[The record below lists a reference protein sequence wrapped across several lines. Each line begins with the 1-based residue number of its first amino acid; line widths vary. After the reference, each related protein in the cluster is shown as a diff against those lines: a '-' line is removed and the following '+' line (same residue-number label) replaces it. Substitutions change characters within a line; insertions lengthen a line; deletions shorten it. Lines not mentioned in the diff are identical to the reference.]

1 MRISFRNRN
10 FGYPLLTPE
19 PRDYTTGS
27 FDIALPDARR
37 SSKGISLNITY
48 QLESEYLNLLVRQSK
63 AAFQTLIVGDT
74 TFLRE
79 ATIKTEAPTQQHKLD
94 LNRWTGSIEMM
105 PYLTATKTIV
115 GFTCDEHDPEFSV
128 VEPNGFT
135 IEPAMILAVGNIH
148 VVDIG
153 ETANASSV
161 VDIQPNHAM
170 QRGEF
175 SIDMAQPHIVV
186 YVSPTDFEAVQYAIN
201 DPRDSRRQ
209 TMWPSIYLTVIAE
222 GVRKLPDY
230 QDYAWVAAFE
240 RALLKSGYDPEDH
253 DTLRNDALS
262 CAQSIIHEEEQRYP
276 LGMMLDAFAEED
288 NDQQESEVT

>member
-10 FGYPLLTPE
+10 LGYPLLTPE
-19 PRDYTTGS
+19 PRDYIAGG

-37 SSKGISLNITY
+37 SSKGIILNIAY
-48 QLESEYLNLLVRQSK
+48 QLESDYLNVLISQGK
-63 AAFQTLIVGDT
+63 AGFQTLIVGDSS
-74 TFLRE
+74 FLRE
-79 ATIKTEAPTQQHKLD
+79 ATPKTDLATQQHTLD
-94 LNRWTGSIEMM
+94 LNQWTGSIEMM
-105 PYLTATKTIV
+105 PYLTATERIV
-115 GFTCDEHDPEFSV
+115 GFASDEHDPEFSI

-148 VVDIG
+148 VVDIS

-161 VDIQPNHAM
+161 VDIQPNHTVS
-170 QRGEF
+170 QGEF
-175 SIDMAQPHIVV
+175 RLDMAQPHIVV

-209 TMWPSIYLTVIAE
+209 AIWPSIYLTVIAE

-230 QDYAWVAAFE
+230 QDYAWVTAFE

-253 DTLRNDALS
+253 DALRNDALTY
-262 CAQSIIHEEEQRYP
+262 AQRIIYDEKQRYP
-276 LGMMLDAFAEED
+276 LGLMLDAFAEED
-288 NDQQESEVT
+288 SDQQDNE